1 MVSLFVVF
9 CVLSVASP
17 PEGQHSDA
25 TAAAVDEAR
34 ETRLTRTLEGDRR
47 QGRKVPRGL
56 GGELVSIL
64 RLPQTAAAA
73 SNECDLDV
81 SLSIWFNRSLHLDR
95 MVSYQL
101 LSIIH
106 CLFVFAS
113 STAYRLLTSRVH
125 CA

>member
-1 MVSLFVVF
+1 MKYVLFVLGGERVLSLASVLLQSSLYLVCFLRAEFVLVSLFVVF

-56 GGELVSIL
+56 GGRTCVHIAF
-64 RLPQTAAAA
+64 TA
-73 SNECDLDV
+73 NCCGCIE
-81 SLSIWFNRSLHLDR
+81 
-95 MVSYQL
+95 
-101 LSIIH
+101 
-106 CLFVFAS
+106 
-113 STAYRLLTSRVH
+113 
-125 CA
+125 